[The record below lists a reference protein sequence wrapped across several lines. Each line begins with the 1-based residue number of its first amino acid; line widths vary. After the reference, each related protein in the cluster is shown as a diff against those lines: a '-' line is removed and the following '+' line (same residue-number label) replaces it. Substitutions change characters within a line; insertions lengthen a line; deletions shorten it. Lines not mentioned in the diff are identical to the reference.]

1 MALTTF
7 LSRFMITVITLKNCH
22 SCHLSFSLNVTIN
35 QRRLSECKTWSKEKN
50 QEQRTPRYNIMIA
63 RKMHLKTRMSI
74 KVVNLHLN
82 GKAPLTKTVAEYIDD
97 LYWQKLIF
105 EIILLV
111 PFTSKLVM
119 SSHYK
124 FSRSHTKKDSL

>member
-1 MALTTF
+1 
-7 LSRFMITVITLKNCH
+7 
-22 SCHLSFSLNVTIN
+22 
-35 QRRLSECKTWSKEKN
+35 
-50 QEQRTPRYNIMIA
+50 
-63 RKMHLKTRMSI
+63 MHLKTRMSI

-124 FSRSHTKKDSL
+124 FSRSHTKKTVCNDY